1 MVAWAALIPIAKGF
15 LSKYGVQLA
24 GSALSLAGTK
34 GQADAEEKTEQ
45 AYAEYQA
52 KTKQAALENYR
63 YQTRALH
70 NRYAEE
76 QEASAYEAQ
85 QIHLQNMQAK
95 ATAQASAASSGITG
109 STIDNLFNDYER
121 AAAQGRFLAARNLQ
135 LKGYQME
142 DEIDAAWIQANNTI
156 NLQQQYTGTG
166 TTGVWLQGIGSTLTQ
181 FSNSYAKTNASNSQG
196 LFSLAN
202 LLKGFK

>member
-1 MVAWAALIPIAKGF
+1 MVAWWVVPAIQAGISL
-15 LSKYGVQLA
+15 LSTSQ
-24 GSALSLAGTK
+24 SAS
-34 GQADAEEKTEQ
+34 AEKQQEQ

-52 KTKQAALENYR
+52 KTRQAALENYR
-63 YQTRALH
+63 YQTRAIH

-85 QIHLQNMQAK
+85 QIYLQNMQAK
-95 ATAQASAASSGITG
+95 ATAQASAASSGISG
-109 STIDNLFNDYER
+109 STIDNLFNDYDR

-142 DEIDAAWIQANNTI
+142 DEIDAAWIQAQNTI

-166 TTGVWLQGIGSTLTQ
+166 TSGVWLQGLG
-181 FSNSYAKTNASNSQG
+181 QG
-196 LFSLAN
+196 LSLFGNAYQENERFKFYSARN
-202 LLKGFK
+202 LS